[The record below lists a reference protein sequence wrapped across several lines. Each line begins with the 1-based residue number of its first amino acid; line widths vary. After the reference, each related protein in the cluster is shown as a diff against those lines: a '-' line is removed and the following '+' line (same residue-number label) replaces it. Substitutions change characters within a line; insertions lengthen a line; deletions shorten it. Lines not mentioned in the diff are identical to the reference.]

1 MDRGR
6 RGNHQTRR
14 SQLMSVWGKKKSRG
28 KAYGQYFKETIIGC
42 KRDVLQGNNERDA
55 RRGMRVKPNK
65 VNELWKVKYLPFTDY
80 TATVADSAE
89 KLKKPS

>member
-1 MDRGR
+1 MYTKWESWRQIYVKGYLFGR
-6 RGNHQTRR
+6 
-14 SQLMSVWGKKKSRG
+14 KKKSRG